1 MRIVYVGNFK
11 HSWCTENY
19 VTADARRISGVGVMQ
34 IQEPNQIVSPTHWA
48 RFAATVATACDGAD
62 LLIYQR
68 TWGLPPEAIDLWRT
82 IEERGCRTI
91 SYHLDLYRGL
101 KREAGVLDDPFW
113 RTGVVFSADGDPATT
128 AWLAEQGIDHRWMPA
143 AIASAECEHVDV
155 PRSAPAPIVF
165 VGSAPSTY
173 HEEWPWR
180 SKLIGGLTARYGSQ
194 FFRWPTE
201 TRGRLHG
208 LALNSLYQSATCVVG
223 DSLALPGHMNYWS
236 DRFYETVGRGGYLI
250 GPNVPGIEAHFVEGQ
265 HLSLY
270 DIGKLDQV
278 FGLVDAA
285 LRTPGRA
292 EVIAH
297 AGQEHVRAHHTYT
310 HRVRA
315 ILDSL
320 GLEP

>member
-19 VTADARRISGVGVMQ
+19 VTADARRIPGVGVMQ
-34 IQEPNQIVSPTHWA
+34 IQEPNQIVSPTHWQ

-143 AIASAECEHVDV
+143 AIASGECVTQVVHQNC
-155 PRSAPAPIVF
+155 PPIVF
-165 VGSAPSTY
+165 VGSPAASY
-173 HEEWPWR
+173 HDEWPWR
-180 SKLIGGLTARYGSQ
+180 GELIEGLSARYGAE

-201 TRGRLHG
+201 QRGRLHG
-208 LALNSLYQSATCVVG
+208 TALTSLYQSATCVVG
-223 DSLALPGHMNYWS
+223 DSLALPGHTGYWS

-250 GPNVPGIEAHFVEGQ
+250 GPYVPGIEHHFGDDV

-270 DIGKLDQV
+270 DPGALDQV

-285 LRTPGRA
+285 LRKPEHGRKLA
-292 EVIAH
+292 KQ
-297 AGQEHVRAHHTYT
+297 GQEHVRAHHTYT

>member
-1 MRIVYVGNFK
+1 MKVLYLGNFL
-11 HSWCTENY
+11 HSWCSE
-19 VTADARRISGVGVMQ
+19 VHISADARRIPGVRIEQ

-82 IEERGCRTI
+82 IEERGCKTI

-143 AIASAECEHVDV
+143 AIASGECVTQVVHQNC
-155 PRSAPAPIVF
+155 PPIVF
-165 VGSAPSTY
+165 VGSPAASY
-173 HEEWPWR
+173 HDEWPWR
-180 SKLIGGLTARYGSQ
+180 GELLEGLSAQYGDR

-201 TRGRLHG
+201 QRGRLHG
-208 LALNSLYQSATCVVG
+208 KNLTALYQSAACVVG
-223 DSLALPGHMNYWS
+223 DSLALWGHMNYWS

-250 GPNVPGIEAHFVEGQ
+250 GPNVNGLTAHFEDGK
-265 HLSLY
+265 HLSTY
-270 DIGKLDQV
+270 DIGNLDHV
-278 FGLVDAA
+278 FELVDRA
-285 LRTPGRA
+285 LAKPERGR
-292 EVIAH
+292 EIARR
-297 AGQEHVRAHHTYT
+297 GQEHVRAHHTYKI
-310 HRVRA
+310 RVEA
-315 ILDSL
+315 MLDSL
-320 GLEP
+320 GLTP